1 MVPAVAAPRAALARS
16 RRSSRVN
23 VASGG
28 GHVTA
33 REWRDEVLEAVSTR
47 FESRLT
53 HEVSTLRVEVTRE
66 LSDMRAEIIRWSFVF
81 WITQL
86 GAMAGLLAYVK

>member
-1 MVPAVAAPRAALARS
+1 MV
-16 RRSSRVN
+16 
-23 VASGG
+23 
-28 GHVTA
+28 HVTA

-53 HEVSTLRVEVTRE
+53 HEVSTLRVEVTKE
-66 LSDMRAEIIRWSFVF
+66 LSNMRAEIIRWSFVF

-86 GAMAGLLAYVK
+86 GAMAGLLAYVR